1 MNKYLVA
8 AATAENPIIEIHSL
22 TANSIHDAEQKI
34 INYFVQN
41 YNHIDTPSDYSD
53 LQNQALDKLD
63 IDLGTVYDIEEF
75 I

>member
-8 AATAENPIIEIHSL
+8 AAVEDNPIKIFSL
-22 TANSIHDAEQKI
+22 TANSIHVAEQKI

-41 YNHIDTPSDYSD
+41 YDIDTPSDYTD

-63 IDLGTVYDIEEF
+63 IDLGIVYDIEEF

>member
-8 AATAENPIIEIHSL
+8 ALVGYDPIKIFSL

-41 YNHIDTPSDYSD
+41 YDIDIPTDYKD
-53 LQNQALDKLD
+53 LQKQVPKFD
-63 IDLGTVYDIEEF
+63 IDLGIVYDIEEF

>member
-8 AATAENPIIEIHSL
+8 AAVEDNPIEIFSL
-22 TANSIHDAEQKI
+22 TANSIHEAEQKI

-41 YNHIDTPSDYSD
+41 YDIDTPSDYTD

-63 IDLGTVYDIEEF
+63 IDLGIVYDIEEF

>member
-8 AATAENPIIEIHSL
+8 AAVEGNLIEIFSL
-22 TANSIHDAEQKI
+22 TANSIHEAEQKI

-41 YNHIDTPSDYSD
+41 YDIDTPSDYTD
-53 LQNQALDKLD
+53 LQNQTLDKLD
-63 IDLGTVYDIEEF
+63 IDLGIVYDIEEF

>member
-8 AATAENPIIEIHSL
+8 AAVEDNPIKIFSL
-22 TANSIHDAEQKI
+22 TANSIHEAEQKI

-41 YNHIDTPSDYSD
+41 YDIDTPSDYTD

-63 IDLGTVYDIEEF
+63 INLGIVYDIEEF

>member
-8 AATAENPIIEIHSL
+8 AATAEDSIIKIHSL
-22 TANSIHDAEQKI
+22 TANSMHEAEQKI

-41 YNHIDTPSDYSD
+41 YDIDTPSDYLD
-53 LQNQALDKLD
+53 LQDQVFYKFD
-63 IDLGTVYDIEEF
+63 INLGIVYDIEEF

>member
-8 AATAENPIIEIHSL
+8 AAVEDNPIEIFSL
-22 TANSIHDAEQKI
+22 TANSIHEAEQKI
-34 INYFVQN
+34 INYCVQN
-41 YNHIDTPSDYSD
+41 YDIDTPSDYTD

-63 IDLGTVYDIEEF
+63 IDLGIVYDIEEF

>member
-8 AATAENPIIEIHSL
+8 AAVEDNPIEIHSL
-22 TANSIHDAEQKI
+22 TANSIHEAEQKI

-53 LQNQALDKLD
+53 LQNQALDRLD
-63 IDLGTVYDIEEF
+63 IDLGIIYDIEEF

>member
-8 AATAENPIIEIHSL
+8 AAVEDNPIKIFSI
-22 TANSIHDAEQKI
+22 TANSIHVAEQKI

-41 YNHIDTPSDYSD
+41 YDIDTPSDYTD

-63 IDLGTVYDIEEF
+63 IDLGIVYDIEEF

>member
-8 AATAENPIIEIHSL
+8 AAVEDNPIEIHSL
-22 TANSIHDAEQKI
+22 TANSIHEAEQKI

-63 IDLGTVYDIEEF
+63 IDLGIVYDIEEF

>member
-8 AATAENPIIEIHSL
+8 AAVEDNPIKIFSL
-22 TANSIHDAEQKI
+22 TANCIYEAEQKI

-41 YNHIDTPSDYSD
+41 YDIDTPSDYTD

-63 IDLGTVYDIEEF
+63 IDLGIVYDIEEF

>member
-8 AATAENPIIEIHSL
+8 AAVEDDPIEIHSL
-22 TANSIHDAEQKI
+22 TANSIHEAEQKI

-63 IDLGTVYDIEEF
+63 IDLGIVYDIEEF

>member
-8 AATAENPIIEIHSL
+8 AATAEDPIIEIHSL

-41 YNHIDTPSDYSD
+41 YDIDTPSDYTD

-63 IDLGTVYDIEEF
+63 IDLGIVYDIEEF

>member
-8 AATAENPIIEIHSL
+8 AAVEDNPIKIFSL
-22 TANSIHDAEQKI
+22 TANSIYEAEQKI

-41 YNHIDTPSDYSD
+41 YDIDTPSDYTD
-53 LQNQALDKLD
+53 LQNQALGKLD
-63 IDLGTVYDIEEF
+63 IDLGIVYDIEEF

>member
-8 AATAENPIIEIHSL
+8 AAVEDNPIKIFSL
-22 TANSIHDAEQKI
+22 TANSIHVAEQKI

-41 YNHIDTPSDYSD
+41 YNIDTPSDYTD

-63 IDLGTVYDIEEF
+63 IDLGIVYDIEEF

>member
-8 AATAENPIIEIHSL
+8 AATAEDPIIKIHSI
-22 TANSIHDAEQKI
+22 TANSIHVAEQKI

-41 YNHIDTPSDYSD
+41 YDIDTPSDYLD
-53 LQNQALDKLD
+53 LQDQVFYKFD
-63 IDLGTVYDIEEF
+63 INLGIVYDIEEF

>member
-8 AATAENPIIEIHSL
+8 AIVEDDPIEIHSF
-22 TANSIHDAEQKI
+22 TANSIHEAEQKI

-41 YNHIDTPSDYSD
+41 YDIDTPSDYTD
-53 LQNQALDKLD
+53 LQNQALDRLD
-63 IDLGTVYDIEEF
+63 IDLGIVYDIEEF

>member
-8 AATAENPIIEIHSL
+8 AAVEDNPIEIFSL
-22 TANSIHDAEQKI
+22 TANSMHEAEQKI

-41 YNHIDTPSDYSD
+41 YDIDTPSDYAD

-63 IDLGTVYDIEEF
+63 IDLGIVYDIEEF

>member
-8 AATAENPIIEIHSL
+8 AAVEDNPIEIFSL
-22 TANSIHDAEQKI
+22 TANSIHEAEQKI

-41 YNHIDTPSDYSD
+41 YDIDTPSDYTD
-53 LQNQALDKLD
+53 LQNQALDRLD
-63 IDLGTVYDIEEF
+63 IDLGIVYDIEEF

>member
-8 AATAENPIIEIHSL
+8 AAVEDNPIKIFSL
-22 TANSIHDAEQKI
+22 TANSIYEAEQKI

-41 YNHIDTPSDYSD
+41 YDIDTPSDYTD
-53 LQNQALDKLD
+53 LQNQALDRLD
-63 IDLGTVYDIEEF
+63 IDLGIVYDIEEF

>member
-8 AATAENPIIEIHSL
+8 AAVEDNPIKIFSL
-22 TANSIHDAEQKI
+22 TANSIHEAEQKI

-41 YNHIDTPSDYSD
+41 YDIDTPSDYTD

-63 IDLGTVYDIEEF
+63 IDLGIVYDIEEF

>member
-8 AATAENPIIEIHSL
+8 AAVEDNPIKIFSL
-22 TANSIHDAEQKI
+22 TANSIHVAEQKI

-41 YNHIDTPSDYSD
+41 YDIDTPSDYID
-53 LQNQALDKLD
+53 LQNQALDRLD
-63 IDLGTVYDIEEF
+63 IDLGIVYDIEEF

>member
-8 AATAENPIIEIHSL
+8 AAVEDNPIKIFSL
-22 TANSIHDAEQKI
+22 TANSIYEAEQKI

-41 YNHIDTPSDYSD
+41 YDIDTPSNYTD
-53 LQNQALDKLD
+53 LQNQALNKLD
-63 IDLGTVYDIEEF
+63 IDLGIVYDIEEF

>member
-1 MNKYLVA
+1 MNKYLIA
-8 AATAENPIIEIHSL
+8 AATAEDPIIEIHSL
-22 TANSIHDAEQKI
+22 TANSIHEAEQKI

-41 YNHIDTPSDYSD
+41 YDIDIPSDYTD
-53 LQNQALDKLD
+53 LQNQVINKLD

>member
-8 AATAENPIIEIHSL
+8 AAVEDNPIKIFSF
-22 TANSIHDAEQKI
+22 TANSIYEAEQKI

-41 YNHIDTPSDYSD
+41 YDIDTPSDYTD
-53 LQNQALDKLD
+53 LQDQAFYKFD
-63 IDLGTVYDIEEF
+63 INLGIVYDIEEF

>member
-8 AATAENPIIEIHSL
+8 AAVEDDPIKIFSL
-22 TANSIHDAEQKI
+22 TANSIYEAEQKI

-41 YNHIDTPSDYSD
+41 YDIDTPSDYTD
-53 LQNQALDKLD
+53 LQDQAFYKFD
-63 IDLGTVYDIEEF
+63 INLGIVYDIEEF

>member
-8 AATAENPIIEIHSL
+8 AATAEDPIIEIHSL
-22 TANSIHDAEQKI
+22 TANSIHEAEQKI

-41 YNHIDTPSDYSD
+41 YDIDIPSDYAD
-53 LQNQALDKLD
+53 LQDQAFYKFD
-63 IDLGTVYDIEEF
+63 INLGMVYDIEEF

>member
-8 AATAENPIIEIHSL
+8 AAVEDNPIKIFSL
-22 TANSIHDAEQKI
+22 TANSIYEAEQKI

-41 YNHIDTPSDYSD
+41 YDIDTPSDYTD

-63 IDLGTVYDIEEF
+63 IDLGIVYDIEEF

>member
-8 AATAENPIIEIHSL
+8 AAVEDNPIKIFSL

-41 YNHIDTPSDYSD
+41 YDIDTPSDYTD

-63 IDLGTVYDIEEF
+63 IDLGIVYDIEEF

>member
-8 AATAENPIIEIHSL
+8 AAVEDNPIEIFSL
-22 TANSIHDAEQKI
+22 TANSIHEAEQKI

-41 YNHIDTPSDYSD
+41 YDIDIPSDYTD
-53 LQNQALDKLD
+53 LQNQVIDKFD